1 MEAIAASPIEVG
13 GRTLKIGDIA
23 QVRRGYEEPPS
34 FRIFNDGQPSLMLGV
49 NMRPQFNGL
58 KLDEN
63 LGVAESEINKALPL
77 GIHFVKIADQAVNI
91 THAVNAYFIK
101 FLVALS
107 VVLLVTLL
115 TLGLRVDMIVAAAVP
130 LTLGVT
136 FISLEPQ
143 EC

>member
-91 THAVNAYFIK
+91 THAVNEFR
-101 FLVALS
+101 S
-107 VVLLVTLL
+107 EER
-115 TLGLRVDMIVAAAVP
+115 RV
-130 LTLGVT
+130 GK
-136 FISLEPQ
+136 
-143 EC
+143 ECVSTCRSRWSQYHKKKK

>member
-1 MEAIAASPIEVG
+1 
-13 GRTLKIGDIA
+13 
-23 QVRRGYEEPPS
+23 
-34 FRIFNDGQPSLMLGV
+34 MLGV

-91 THAVNAYFIK
+91 THAVNEFFIK

-115 TLGLRVDMIVAAAVP
+115 TLGLRVGRSEEHTSELQSLMRISYAVFCLKKKQQP
-130 LTLGVT
+130 NDHNT
-136 FISLEPQ
+136 
-143 EC
+143 

>member
-1 MEAIAASPIEVG
+1 
-13 GRTLKIGDIA
+13 
-23 QVRRGYEEPPS
+23 
-34 FRIFNDGQPSLMLGV
+34 MLGV

-91 THAVNAYFIK
+91 THAVNEFFIK

-115 TLGLRVDMIVAAAVP
+115 TLGLRVGLIVAAAVP

-136 FISLEPQ
+136 FIAMLLTGRNIALISLGALFLDRKSAGEGKG
-143 EC
+143 ESKSF

>member
-91 THAVNAYFIK
+91 THAVNEFFIK
-101 FLVALS
+101 FRSEEHTSELQ
-107 VVLLVTLL
+107 
-115 TLGLRVDMIVAAAVP
+115 
-130 LTLGVT
+130 
-136 FISLEPQ
+136 SLMRNSYDAFCMKQ
-143 EC
+143 KKKYKH